1 MGDDVLA
8 NNDISNTVKE
18 ENNVSE
24 EVPKETESN
33 DVVQD
38 NVSDEL
44 PKETES
50 NGVVEDNVS
59 DELSKETESNGVVEN
74 NVSDEHPKETESN
87 GVVENNDVPKAV
99 PPPNKT
105 AKTVASILLRV
116 KEDTEMSGEEKI
128 DTLSMLLGKFVEENG
143 V

>member
-18 ENNVSE
+18 ENNVSK
-24 EVPKETESN
+24 EV
-33 DVVQD
+33 
-38 NVSDEL
+38 
-44 PKETES
+44 
-50 NGVVEDNVS
+50 
-59 DELSKETESNGVVEN
+59 
-74 NVSDEHPKETESN
+74 PKETESN

>member
-8 NNDISNTVKE
+8 NNDTSNAVKE
-18 ENNVSE
+18 EINVSK
-24 EVPKETESN
+24 EV
-33 DVVQD
+33 
-38 NVSDEL
+38 L
-44 PKETES
+44 KETES

-59 DELSKETESNGVVEN
+59 DELPKEAESNGVVEN
-74 NVSDEHPKETESN
+74 NVSDEH
-87 GVVENNDVPKAV
+87 PKAV

-128 DTLSMLLGKFVEENG
+128 DTLSMLLGKFVEE
-143 V
+143 

>member
-1 MGDDVLA
+1 MGDDVQT
-8 NNDISNTVKE
+8 NNDTSNTVIE

-33 DVVQD
+33 
-38 NVSDEL
+38 
-44 PKETES
+44 
-50 NGVVEDNVS
+50 GVVED
-59 DELSKETESNGVVEN
+59 